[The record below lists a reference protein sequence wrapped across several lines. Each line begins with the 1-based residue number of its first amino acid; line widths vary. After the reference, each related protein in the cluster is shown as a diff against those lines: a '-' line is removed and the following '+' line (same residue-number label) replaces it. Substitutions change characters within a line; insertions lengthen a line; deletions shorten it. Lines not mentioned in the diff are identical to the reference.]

1 MKGSSA
7 AGAEDPPEEK
17 ENTESTFYPEDIPGE
32 EEKKGLYPGPAALAG
47 RDRGI

>member
-7 AGAEDPPEEK
+7 AGAEDPSEEK
-17 ENTESTFYPEDIPGE
+17 ENTKGAFYPEDIPGE
-32 EEKKGLYPGPAALAG
+32 EEKKGLYLVPAALAG